1 MPIFFLTK
9 FFSDLIV
16 GYYFFAIKIIYYP
29 ISFISSAI
37 STLHLKKTSELIS
50 QKKDVKP
57 YFIKIM
63 LILISFIT
71 IPAITVILFGPELFE
86 FIFGKNW
93 KVAGE
98 FAQILMPAIALSF
111 VVSSLCSVMVPA
123 NKLNHYSIWSILSF
137 LSIFVFFYFF
147 SNKLEIKIL
156 LKYFTIL
163 NIGIYIL
170 YFTFIW
176 NSVIKLKIN

>member
-1 MPIFFLTK
+1 
-9 FFSDLIV
+9 
-16 GYYFFAIKIIYYP
+16 
-29 ISFISSAI
+29 
-37 STLHLKKTSELIS
+37 
-50 QKKDVKP
+50 
-57 YFIKIM
+57 M

-86 FIFGKNW
+86 FVFGKNW